1 MELDAAYTRIR
12 RGAALG
18 YSKEGYPS
26 FWHKQ
31 KANHMDSIILRVL
44 RTWGPLTAGEVSGFT
59 GYNIDQVE
67 ARLDDLFER
76 SLVRCSN
83 GRWYPTTGT

>member
-1 MELDAAYTRIR
+1 MNLKELPIVMQIA
-12 RGAALG
+12 
-18 YSKEGYPS
+18 S

-44 RTWGPLTAGEVSGFT
+44 RTWGPVTAGEVSGFT